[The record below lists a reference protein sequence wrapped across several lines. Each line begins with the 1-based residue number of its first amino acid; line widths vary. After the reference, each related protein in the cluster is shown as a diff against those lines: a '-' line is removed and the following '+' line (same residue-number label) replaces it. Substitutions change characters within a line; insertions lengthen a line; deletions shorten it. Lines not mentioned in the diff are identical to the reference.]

1 MDRKKPLIGIST
13 RMDLGGDR
21 YYLRKQYSEAV
32 SHAGGVPVLIP
43 LLADREQCRELL
55 RVCDGILLSGS
66 NSDVDPQRYLA
77 EPHPCLGSVV
87 RQRDETDL
95 YLLEELFKAGKPLLG
110 ICYGIQILNVFLGG
124 TLWQDIAA
132 QLGGSVQHS
141 QEGCQECP
149 AHCLTVRRNSLLDS
163 LAEQSSVLVNSFHHQ
178 AIRDVAGA
186 LVATAVAADGITEAV
201 EMKQSDQFVLG
212 VQWHPELGW
221 EKDGMSQRIFSSLV
235 SHARDLLH

>member
-1 MDRKKPLIGIST
+1 
-13 RMDLGGDR
+13 MDLGGDR
-21 YYLRKQYSEAV
+21 YYLRKQYSEAI
-32 SHAGGVPVLIP
+32 SYAGGVPVLIP

-66 NSDVDPQRYLA
+66 NSDVDPQRYHA
-77 EPHPCLGSVV
+77 EPHTCLGPVV

-95 YLLEELFKAGKPLLG
+95 YLLEEFLKAGKPLLG

-141 QEGCQECP
+141 QEGSQECP
-149 AHCLTVRRNSLLDS
+149 THCLTVRRNSLLDS
-163 LAEQSSVLVNSFHHQ
+163 LAKQSPVLVNSFHHQ

-186 LVATAVAADGITEAV
+186 LEATAVAADGITEAV
-201 EMKQSDQFVLG
+201 EMKQSGQFVLG

-221 EKDGMSQRIFSSLV
+221 ENDGLSQRIFSSLV